1 MTLFRPT
8 VTFRPHPTAISR
20 AEVQIADFLLVLPV
34 LIFSMV
40 AHEYAHGY
48 AALRQGDDTAKVL
61 GRLTFNPIKHIDP
74 WMTVLL
80 PAMLWFGSGG
90 RFLFGGAK
98 PVPVNPRNYRN
109 YRRGDIIVSMAGI
122 VTNLGL
128 FFVFCGLVMVA
139 GVLGGGGTTAP
150 GVLVTFQRVMF
161 WGMWFNLLLANFNL
175 IPIPPL
181 DGSHV
186 LYHFLP
192 PKVGLKYRQLSRY
205 GFLILVGI
213 IIFKP
218 GALFVLLLPAI
229 VTLALA
235 LDLMKP
241 FILAPFGLF

>member
-1 MTLFRPT
+1 MTLVRPT
-8 VTFRPHPTAISR
+8 VTFRPYPTATSR

-34 LIFSMV
+34 LVISMV

-48 AALRQGDDTAKVL
+48 AALRQGDNTAKVL

-74 WMTVLL
+74 WMTILL

-128 FFVFCGLVMVA
+128 FFVFCGMVMVI
-139 GVLGGGGTTAP
+139 GMLGGGGTTAP
-150 GVLVTFQRVMF
+150 GVLMTFQRVMF

-192 PKVGLKYRQLSRY
+192 PEVGLKYRQLSRY
-205 GFLILVGI
+205 GFLILLGI
-213 IIFKP
+213 IMFKP
-218 GALFVLLLPAI
+218 GALYVLLLPAI
-229 VTLALA
+229 VTLSLA
-235 LDLMKP
+235 LDLMNP
-241 FILAPFGLF
+241 FILVPFGIF